1 MVLRRIAPFRS
12 KILPDRRSDRE
23 KRGPLARVELF
34 TPKRSIMVRTR
45 IKAVSRT
52 VQKQGRGFYPRPCL
66 TKLKVCL
73 RLLDS
78 HKEAMASH

>member
-1 MVLRRIAPFRS
+1 V
-12 KILPDRRSDRE
+12 
-23 KRGPLARVELF
+23 RVELF
-34 TPKRSIMVRTR
+34 IQEPHACQNHCPTLAVRTR